1 MDSDRES
8 FSGKFLRDTLSF
20 SVGGVG
26 GVEEVSTA
34 GEKRQRS
41 LQAGDNICN
50 IQAERGFKPSSCPP
64 STPGET
70 SKKLGLE
77 VEEACDTRAGR
88 RVWSGTEVLGQE
100 EVTRP
105 ASLGRVQKNKSVT

>member
-64 STPGET
+64 SAPGET

-88 RVWSGTEVLGQE
+88 RVWSGTEVLG
-100 EVTRP
+100 
-105 ASLGRVQKNKSVT
+105 